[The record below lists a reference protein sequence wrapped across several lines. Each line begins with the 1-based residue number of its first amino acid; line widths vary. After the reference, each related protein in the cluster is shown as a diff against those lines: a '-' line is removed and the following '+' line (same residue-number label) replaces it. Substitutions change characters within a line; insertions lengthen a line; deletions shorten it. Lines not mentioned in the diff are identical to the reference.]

1 VPEKKLE
8 GESRPLTKRA
18 VIFGFLLGILYTF
31 VGIYL
36 SYKVGIV
43 AMGGIFLLGYVLLQL
58 TGKYDYKEN
67 VILII
72 IVTSCLLPAFE
83 ISDNI
88 AALVIY
94 GEYSGHNIPIS
105 FPLLFLMAAVG
116 SLLGIFLLMPF
127 KKQFLKLK
135 WPMVQ
140 PSAKMVKAIGGG
152 KQEKKRAFG
161 SMALSAV
168 IAAVTRIGG
177 FSTLGLPS
185 LPSFIGFEVSP
196 MMAGLGFF
204 ISFAG
209 FALLAVGATY
219 SLSAWFFLEGANP
232 NLAFQD
238 HIMHPSIF
246 STAIGLMVTTALIA
260 IVRNRAA
267 LMDAFRSLRTAA
279 GRKASGSLPIWL
291 TPLSM
296 IVLPLATVAMLYL
309 ALGFLQSVALEVFYI
324 VVIGVPIVLVAAFFV
339 VMSWGEVGFSSSFS
353 VDMVLVL
360 AMFLFA
366 PDIAIVLIAFSFLN
380 AYEISSTRVM
390 RNLKLGSL
398 TEVAEK
404 DVLKATLLATLPGAF
419 IGAGTVWIFANIFGG
434 LGTDVFPCP
443 GGYVTGGYVLMVRE
457 ALVHGVLPPMYD
469 LRFLLIGVASAIV
482 FSYIQS
488 RMKIGAF
495 SPITLAI
502 GMLIPPTYVFPMFL
516 GAALDIYLSK
526 RYGRDRQTYDKE
538 RQKWTVINSGLFAGE
553 GLILMIV
560 TFASLLPLMF
570 GS

>member
-1 VPEKKLE
+1 MPAKKLE

-196 MMAGLGFF
+196 MMAGLLYFVCWLCPFGCW
-204 ISFAG
+204 SY
-209 FALLAVGATY
+209 V
-219 SLSAWFFLEGANP
+219 
-232 NLAFQD
+232 
-238 HIMHPSIF
+238 F
-246 STAIGLMVTTALIA
+246 SKRM
-260 IVRNRAA
+260 
-267 LMDAFRSLRTAA
+267 
-279 GRKASGSLPIWL
+279 
-291 TPLSM
+291 
-296 IVLPLATVAMLYL
+296 
-309 ALGFLQSVALEVFYI
+309 
-324 VVIGVPIVLVAAFFV
+324 
-339 VMSWGEVGFSSSFS
+339 
-353 VDMVLVL
+353 
-360 AMFLFA
+360 
-366 PDIAIVLIAFSFLN
+366 
-380 AYEISSTRVM
+380 
-390 RNLKLGSL
+390 
-398 TEVAEK
+398 
-404 DVLKATLLATLPGAF
+404 
-419 IGAGTVWIFANIFGG
+419 
-434 LGTDVFPCP
+434 VFPRR
-443 GGYVTGGYVLMVRE
+443 RE
-457 ALVHGVLPPMYD
+457 SESSISRPYYASVYLFHGNRLD
-469 LRFLLIGVASAIV
+469 GDHSLDSH
-482 FSYIQS
+482 STKS
-488 RMKIGAF
+488 RHARGCVQKF
-495 SPITLAI
+495 ENSCW
-502 GMLIPPTYVFPMFL
+502 
-516 GAALDIYLSK
+516 SK
-526 RYGRDRQTYDKE
+526 
-538 RQKWTVINSGLFAGE
+538 S
-553 GLILMIV
+553 
-560 TFASLLPLMF
+560 
-570 GS
+570 